1 MYSCALGEHYGQN
14 GDSKTDMETMG
25 GWLLEDEDRDRNT
38 GIAIQLGRRRV
49 DIAVSRYDVN
59 WLMGGSGLRS
69 GLS

>member
-1 MYSCALGEHYGQN
+1 M
-14 GDSKTDMETMG
+14 
-25 GWLLEDEDRDRNT
+25 

-59 WLMGGSGLRS
+59 GLMGGSGLRS